1 MKYQTGDWVVHCTHG
16 VGQVQGIEER
26 TFGEQSLVYYMIQIN
41 DLTIWVP
48 ADENIG
54 RRLRSPS
61 SRSDFQKL
69 FDTLTSPPESLPTDR
84 RQRNQYLLERVND
97 GSAESLSRAIRDL
110 SALRKERTWCEYDRE
125 LLRRIQKT
133 LVGEWS
139 YVFSILPMEAETE
152 LQKLLSKNAN

>member
-26 TFGEQSLVYYMIQIN
+26 TYGEQSLVYYMIQIN

>member
-139 YVFSILPMEAETE
+139 YVFAILPMEAETE